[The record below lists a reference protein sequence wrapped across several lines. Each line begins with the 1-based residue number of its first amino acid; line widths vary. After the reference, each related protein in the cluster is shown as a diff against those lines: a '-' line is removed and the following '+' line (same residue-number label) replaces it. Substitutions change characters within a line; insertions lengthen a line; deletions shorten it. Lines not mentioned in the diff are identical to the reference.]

1 MQYYISKVERD
12 DLIKQFALDG
22 QAASYAAYDSIKGK
36 QFCLEVEAMRFEG
49 QVAIVTGAASGLG
62 RAYAIALAERGARVV
77 LVDNEIAQTKD
88 VSFKLSLDLEPDSG
102 LKTCCDAINAIGGE
116 CQSFSIDV
124 TSTDDIAAMI
134 ECIMQSWGRVDI
146 LINNAGVHQPCA
158 FEQMTE
164 SSWKHHLD
172 VDLNGTFYMTQAVWA
187 IMKRQNYGR
196 VVMSSASSVYG
207 DMYETSMSASK
218 MAVMGL
224 VNSLHL
230 EGADHGIT
238 VNSIIPHAVT
248 SMTANHLASAVRPLF
263 SKTTVIA
270 TVLYL
275 CSSKSPSGQHLS
287 AAAGGIS
294 HAALVEFSPS
304 RFKAEDCTPEVI
316 TERWPDIYQA
326 RPYTAHNSGEAQVLA
341 WAKASANQ
349 RHIQIK

>member
-1 MQYYISKVERD
+1 
-12 DLIKQFALDG
+12 
-22 QAASYAAYDSIKGK
+22 
-36 QFCLEVEAMRFEG
+36 MRFEG

-77 LVDNEIAQTKD
+77 LVDNETTQTKD
-88 VSFKLSLDLEPDSG
+88 VSSSETLNLEPDSG
-102 LKTCCDAINAIGGE
+102 LKTCGDAIAAIGAE
-116 CQSFSIDV
+116 FKPFTLDV
-124 TSTDDIAAMI
+124 TCTDDIDKMI
-134 ECIMQSWGRVDI
+134 EEVIQSWGRVDI
-146 LINNAGVHQPCA
+146 LINNAGIHHPCA
-158 FEQMTE
+158 FEQL
-164 SSWKHHLD
+164 SASNWKHHLD
-172 VDLNGTFYMTQAVWA
+172 VDLNGTFYMTQAVWP
-187 IMKRQNYGR
+187 IMKRQGYGR

-207 DMYETSMSASK
+207 DMYETSFSASK

-230 EGADHGIT
+230 EGAEYGIC

-248 SMTANHLASAVRPLF
+248 PMTADHLAPAVRPLF
-263 SKTTVIA
+263 SKTTVTA

-275 CSSKSPSGQHLS
+275 CSSKSPSGQHLL

-304 RFKAEDCTPEVI
+304 RFKAEECTPEVI
-316 TERWPDIYQA
+316 TERWPEIYLA
-326 RPYTAHNSGEAQVLA
+326 KPVTVHSSGEAQVLA